1 MSVAFRE
8 LKISVLITQVS
19 YIPRS
24 GESSR
29 ERREEAKAELL
40 MVLHGKD
47 WHTRRE
53 TRRNM

>member
-1 MSVAFRE
+1 MAFGE
-8 LKISVLITQVS
+8 LEISVLTTQVS

-24 GESSR
+24 GESNR
-29 ERREEAKAELL
+29 GRREEAKAELL